1 MSTSSISPVWVAP
14 RTLSRRSTNCP
25 NSSILVRL
33 SLLWS
38 PRFLCVCVGEGFPSH
53 AERAVKKVVNKT
65 SPNDNICILL
75 VSCYANAEK
84 LDHTLRLIGET
95 RRGEF
100 EPGLDA
106 YNAVL
111 NYVSRLCHKDS
122 VRTVE
127 AEFLVDTK
135 ANAIPCDAGTFL
147 VLITNP
153 I

>member
-1 MSTSSISPVWVAP
+1 
-14 RTLSRRSTNCP
+14 
-25 NSSILVRL
+25 
-33 SLLWS
+33 
-38 PRFLCVCVGEGFPSH
+38 VCGGFPSH
-53 AERAVKKVVNKT
+53 AERAVKKVVNET

-75 VSCYANAEK
+75 VSSYANAEK

-122 VRTVE
+122 LRT
-127 AEFLVDTK
+127 
-135 ANAIPCDAGTFL
+135 GSG
-147 VLITNP
+147 VLS
-153 I
+153 